1 MLRDLWA
8 YRRRAVAI
16 AAVVLAALLA
26 VAVIVAA
33 TLGTEGR
40 HRAATPSFSH
50 TPPATSRTGATP
62 HPSASGYDHGPWDAM
77 PAAAPGTSAAFPP
90 ISKQDRTQ
98 PDLFVQAFGTEL
110 LTRDYRHATRNELL
124 AWAASESAP
133 LSIAQVPLT
142 AADRAKALLVSLTS
156 PAWDHTASTLVPT
169 VSDWASLAAEDAH
182 TTVSKVKV
190 ENVPDFPPADTTFS
204 DPLTLDRLFTAT
216 VALHTKFAGKSITS
230 TRSVAFEVVLGTSA
244 HHGRVFGAAMTQHYV
259 VKEYVP

>member
-16 AAVVLAALLA
+16 AALVLAALLA

-33 TLGTEGR
+33 TLGTGGR
-40 HRAATPSFSH
+40 HRAATPSFSLAPSV
-50 TPPATSRTGATP
+50 PPRTSATP
-62 HPSASGYDHGPWDAM
+62 GPSASGYDHGPWDAV
-77 PAAAPGTSAAFPP
+77 PAAAPRTSEAFPP
-90 ISKQDRTQ
+90 IPQKDRTQ

-110 LTRDYRHATRNELL
+110 LTRDYRRATREELL
-124 AWAASESAP
+124 SWAASESAP
-133 LSIAQVPLT
+133 LSITQVPLT

-156 PAWDHTASTLVPT
+156 PAWDDAASTLVPT
-169 VSDWASLAAEDAH
+169 ASDWASLAAEDAYTRVGH
-182 TTVSKVKV
+182 VRV
-190 ENVPDFPPADTTFS
+190 EDVPDFPPAGTTLT

-216 VALHTKFAGKSITS
+216 VTLHTKFAGRSITS
-230 TRSVAFEVVLGTSA
+230 RSSVAFEVVLGTSA